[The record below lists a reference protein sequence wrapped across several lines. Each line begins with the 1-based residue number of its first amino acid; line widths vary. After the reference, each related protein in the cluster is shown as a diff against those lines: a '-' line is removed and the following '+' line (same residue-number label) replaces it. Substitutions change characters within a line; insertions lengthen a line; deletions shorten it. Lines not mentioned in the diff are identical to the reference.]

1 MGDNGIMWPNQDE
14 TQRLLDQAKGGD
26 RDAANGLLERHRDV
40 LRRMVEAR
48 LDARIKRRVDASD
61 IVQDVLVDA
70 NRRLQEYLENPQMAF
85 LPWLRHIAQDRMI
98 DAHRRH
104 RGSAKR
110 SVDREQAITS
120 PMPDRSTMELAAQL
134 RDAEMTPATA
144 ATMQELQKRFLAA
157 IETLNDQDREII
169 LMRHFEQLTN
179 QEAAESLGLTPPAAS
194 MRYMRAIQRL
204 RGSLGDV
211 LEDGS

>member
-1 MGDNGIMWPNQDE
+1 MWPNQDE
-14 TQRLLDQAKGGD
+14 TQRLLDRAKDGD
-26 RDAANGLLERHRDV
+26 PEAANGLLERHRDV

-48 LDARIKRRVDASD
+48 LDERIKRRVDASD

-70 NRRLQEYLENPQMAF
+70 NRRLAEYLENPRMAF

-120 PMPDRSTMELAAQL
+120 SMPDRSTMDLAAQL
-134 RDAEMTPATA
+134 RDSELTPATA
-144 ATMQELQKRFLAA
+144 ATMQEMQKRFLSAM
-157 IETLNDQDREII
+157 EELNDQDREII

-179 QEAAESLGLTPPAAS
+179 QETAESLGLTSPAAS

-204 RGSLGDV
+204 RKILGSL
-211 LEDGS
+211 LEDES

>member
-1 MGDNGIMWPNQDE
+1 MWPDQDE
-14 TQRLLDQAKGGD
+14 TQRLLDRAKDGD
-26 RDAANGLLERHRDV
+26 REAANGLLERHREV

-48 LDARIKRRVDASD
+48 LDDRIKRRVDASD

-70 NRRLQEYLENPQMAF
+70 NRRLKEYLENPQMSF

-110 SVDREQAITS
+110 SVDREQPIAS
-120 PMPDRSTMELAAQL
+120 AMPDRSTMDLAAQL
-134 RDAEMTPATA
+134 RDSELTPATA
-144 ATMQELQKRFLAA
+144 ATMREMQKRFLGA
-157 IETLNDQDREII
+157 IEDLNDQDREII

-179 QEAAESLGLTPPAAS
+179 QEAAESLELTPPAAS

-204 RGSLGDV
+204 RKILGTD
-211 LEDGS
+211 LEGDS